1 MNNII
6 FSINIWF
13 LIFDLINTYSK
24 YLGCDCYEHGT
35 KYCLKGRQ
43 NYCQCKDGYEGK
55 KCNQLSHVVM
65 VNSQASQ
72 NEAHQTG
79 LSYLLVG
86 SLRNIST
93 RKIDPRLI

>member
-1 MNNII
+1 MV
-6 FSINIWF
+6 F
-13 LIFDLINTYSK
+13 IFDLINTYSK
-24 YLGCDCYEHGT
+24 YLGCDCYKHGT